1 MLQLA
6 YIKKGGE
13 TVTRLKAKIQE
24 SGLMQVEVA
33 DKAGVS
39 AVFISDLAAGR
50 RTARPDTWERIA
62 AAIGC
67 SVEDIKEPVG
77 EQA

>member
-1 MLQLA
+1 MIQLA
-6 YIKKGGE
+6 YIETGGE
-13 TVTRLKAKIQE
+13 TVTRLKAKIIE
-24 SGLMQVEVA
+24 AGMMQVEVA

-67 SVEDIKEPVG
+67 SVDDIKEPVG
-77 EQA
+77 EKA

>member
-1 MLQLA
+1 M
-6 YIKKGGE
+6 
-13 TVTRLKAKIQE
+13 TRLKAKIQE

>member
-1 MLQLA
+1 M
-6 YIKKGGE
+6 
-13 TVTRLKAKIQE
+13 TRLKAKILE
-24 SGLMQVEVA
+24 SGMMQVEVA

-67 SVEDIKEPVG
+67 SVDDIKEPVG
-77 EQA
+77 EKA

>member
-1 MLQLA
+1 M
-6 YIKKGGE
+6 
-13 TVTRLKAKIQE
+13 VTRLKAKIIE
-24 SGLMQVEVA
+24 AGMMQVEVA

-67 SVEDIKEPVG
+67 SVDDIKEPVG
-77 EQA
+77 EKA

>member
-1 MLQLA
+1 M
-6 YIKKGGE
+6 
-13 TVTRLKAKIQE
+13 TRLKAKIVE